1 MILQAVDL
9 ARLLLVY
16 FMHSF
21 ILIIL
26 FYLVFKILKRN
37 YNRSSLI
44 LSAYYIF
51 PGLSFLLNLIYLP
64 LSTTI
69 AGYMIY
75 FILAFLMLFGQIF
88 IVIFIINLLYI
99 DINFWLKRQ
108 NLIISAYA
116 IINLLVLIIPGSIT
130 FNEGVPAYSWVF
142 LTFIY
147 IIFTLGTV
155 IPTITFSIKLFNT
168 FEDKTLKRKFKF
180 FIIGVIGM
188 CFAFY
193 GLMLYNTWSDS
204 IFRTIWSFLVFFIVI
219 PSILLI
225 YYGIGQNL

>member
-1 MILQAVDL
+1 
-9 ARLLLVY
+9 
-16 FMHSF
+16 MHSI
-21 ILIIL
+21 ILIIY
-26 FYLVFKILKRN
+26 FYLAFKILKRN
-37 YNRSSLI
+37 FNRSSLT

-69 AGYMIY
+69 AGYVIY

-99 DINFWLKRQ
+99 DVNFWFKRQ
-108 NLIISAYA
+108 NLIILTYA
-116 IINLLVLIIPGSIT
+116 IINLLVLTIPGLIT

-147 IIFTLGTV
+147 IIFTLGIV

-168 FEDKTLKRKFKF
+168 FEDRTLKRKFKF

-204 IFRTIWSFLVFFIVI
+204 IFRTIWSLLVFFIVI

>member
-1 MILQAVDL
+1 
-9 ARLLLVY
+9 
-16 FMHSF
+16 MHSF
-21 ILIIL
+21 ILIIYS
-26 FYLVFKILKRN
+26 YLAFKILKRN
-37 YNRSSLI
+37 FNRSSLI
-44 LSAYYIF
+44 LSAYYIL

-69 AGYMIY
+69 AGYIIY

-99 DINFWLKRQ
+99 DVNFWLKRQ

-116 IINLLVLIIPGSIT
+116 IINLLVLIIPGLIT
-130 FNEGVPAYSWVF
+130 FNEGVPAYSWGF

-168 FEDKTLKRKFKF
+168 FKDRTLKRKFKF

-193 GLMLYNTWSDS
+193 GLMLYNTWSDL

-219 PSILLI
+219 PSVLLI

>member
-1 MILQAVDL
+1 M
-9 ARLLLVY
+9 
-16 FMHSF
+16 
-21 ILIIL
+21 
-26 FYLVFKILKRN
+26 
-37 YNRSSLI
+37 
-44 LSAYYIF
+44 
-51 PGLSFLLNLIYLP
+51 
-64 LSTTI
+64 
-69 AGYMIY
+69 
-75 FILAFLMLFGQIF
+75 
-88 IVIFIINLLYI
+88 

-108 NLIISAYA
+108 NLFILTYA
-116 IINLLVLIIPGSIT
+116 IINLLVLTIPGLIT

-155 IPTITFSIKLFNT
+155 IPTIIFSIKLFNT
-168 FEDKTLKRKFKF
+168 FEDRTLKRKFKF